1 MVQKNVSD
9 VQVDTHDSKG
19 TISSKSSNGSDVKPA
34 TRPQHKCKIFRW
46 WPCCMKFSVFP
57 ETHSPR
63 PQRHT
68 TSSLNM
74 VKESESLLVK
84 KKVLH
89 VSFQENNKTTG
100 APCHP
105 DLEQENTNWG
115 PKENTANIQKPI
127 EEKSKDFVQGDLI
140 PTNKKKSNWLRWLKR
155 CQVGPKSMELCNLR
169 QNCTSSNPDSTLG
182 LDCLASCKKLKK
194 KYNEWIASSSI
205 KSPSLKRFK
214 LLGFPNPA
222 QICYMNASL
231 QSLLTLKDFVED
243 ISCQESIW
251 SLNPDATLIRSFMN
265 IRACHSS
272 SNIHKKINCLY
283 SFKNA
288 VSLLVPE
295 FQDFCQKDAHEFLT
309 SVLNQIRNLNT
320 VQQKLAIKMGKT
332 YKCPVEEHFVFK
344 MQNIRMCLS
353 CNYTFTR
360 EEEFTNLSL
369 DLLPGFGTV
378 KEMLHNYLKKTQV
391 EYKCECGSTT
401 SLQNSSF
408 ISLPRVLVLHLK
420 RFVFFSVFGSI
431 KIQWAVQLSKNL
443 VLPSKQGYTC
453 YSLVSIINHSGFTT
467 SSGHYITDGV
477 DPAMEDNELTDRWF
491 TYNDLDVQET
501 SLASVCEKRQTTAYV
516 LFYRR
521 LE

>member
-1 MVQKNVSD
+1 MVQKNVPN
-9 VQVDTHDSKG
+9 VQVDAHDSKD

-34 TRPQHKCKIFRW
+34 IRPQHKCKIFRC
-46 WPCCMKFSVFP
+46 WPCCMKYSVFP
-57 ETHSPR
+57 ETHSPQQ
-63 PQRHT
+63 QRQT
-68 TSSLNM
+68 DSSLNM

-89 VSFQENNKTTG
+89 VSFQENNKTAG
-100 APCHP
+100 VLCHP

-115 PKENTANIQKPI
+115 AKENTTDIQKPT
-127 EEKSKDFVQGDLI
+127 EEKSKDIVQGDLT
-140 PTNKKKSNWLRWLKR
+140 PTNKKKLNWLWWLKR
-155 CQVGPKSMELCNLR
+155 CQVAPKSMELCNLR
-169 QNCTSSNPDSTLG
+169 QNCTSSNPDSTVG
-182 LDCLASCKKLKK
+182 LDCLASCKKGKK

-205 KSPSLKRFK
+205 NSPSLKRFK

-231 QSLLTLKDFVED
+231 QSLLTLEDFVED
-243 ISCQESIW
+243 ISSQKSIW

-283 SFKNA
+283 SFKNT

-320 VQQKLAIKMGKT
+320 VQQNLAIKMGNT

-353 CNYTFTR
+353 CNYKFTR

-401 SLQNSSF
+401 SLQCCSF

-420 RFVFFSVFGSI
+420 RFVFFSVFGSL
-431 KIQWAVQLSKNL
+431 KIQWPVQISKNL
-443 VLPSKQGYTC
+443 VLPSKQGYTG
-453 YSLVSIINHSGFTT
+453 YNLVSIINHSGFTT
-467 SSGHYITDGV
+467 SSGHYISDGV
-477 DPAMEDNELTDRWF
+477 APAMEDNDLKDRWF

-521 LE
+521 L